1 MNATT
6 KKNAGEETKGV
17 SSVNTQGTSN
27 RRGTTQLTRVQS
39 GASALFRKSGLAA
52 VILLGSLVAAQAS
65 QTALVS
71 WNADS
76 DSSVTGYK
84 LNYGTSATNLSTVV
98 NEGNVIAVSVPNL
111 TVGQTYYFAASAY
124 YANGA
129 TSLTATPVA
138 FTATANPNADPGSH
152 ANPDPGA
159 NADPG
164 PNPGRRQRRPLSPPQ
179 PRPRSRRR
187 LRPLSPPQPP
197 HRPRAGPHAY
207 PNTDGTP
214 TPAPTPYPAVT
225 LFSATDAP
233 KSVTQTYNDGTS
245 LELGVKFQA
254 SSAGTVTGMRFYK
267 APANTSPHIG
277 NLWSATGTL
286 LASISSTG
294 ESASGWQQLN
304 FSKPVAVTAGTTYVA
319 SYHTTLYSCD
329 ASYFTSALTKG
340 PLTAPAGSNGVYI
353 YASSSTFPSGSYE
366 SSNYWVDVSFQ
377 PTNAIQTPAAPILD
391 AKVSTRSGHGE
402 RDDCNPGLLYHGT
415 KRALAGLYLD

>member
-17 SSVNTQGTSN
+17 FSVNTQGTSN

-98 NEGNVIAVSVPNL
+98 DEGNVIAVSVPNL

-152 ANPDPGA
+152 AN
-159 NADPG
+159 ADPG
-164 PNPGRRQRRPLSPPQ
+164 PTPTPTPNSTPTPTPIPTPTPTPKPTPTPTPVPTPTPTPKPTPTPTPKPPT
-179 PRPRSRRR
+179 PTPT
-187 LRPLSPPQPP
+187 PTPTATP
-197 HRPRAGPHAY
+197 
-207 PNTDGTP
+207 TP

-254 SSAGTVTGMRFYK
+254 SSAGTVTGIRFYK

-340 PLTAPAGSNGVYI
+340 PLTAPAGSNGVYV

-366 SSNYWVDVSFQ
+366 SSNYWVDVCL
-377 PTNAIQTPAAPILD
+377 PA
-391 AKVSTRSGHGE
+391 
-402 RDDCNPGLLYHGT
+402 N
-415 KRALAGLYLD
+415 